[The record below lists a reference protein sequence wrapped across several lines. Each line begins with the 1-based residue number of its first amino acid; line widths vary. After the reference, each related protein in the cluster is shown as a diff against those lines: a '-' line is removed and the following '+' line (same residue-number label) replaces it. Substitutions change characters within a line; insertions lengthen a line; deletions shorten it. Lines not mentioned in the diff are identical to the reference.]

1 MNFNFESTDTTIKNL
16 FKKYTQFRIPV
27 FQRDYSWSPSYYNQF
42 LDDIITSLESRS
54 GSTGSSD
61 SPKNYFVG
69 TMVLSGHKGAT
80 TIDVVDGQQRLT
92 VITILFSAISKRLDE
107 IGEKKLSEAT
117 FRYVQE
123 EDDNGELIN
132 HLQSDSSSP
141 FFDVFV
147 QSLDD
152 KYKEEEQAS
161 TLEEESLKKTYTDFY
176 NALSPDDLKKH
187 SVFNNKNYKNAL
199 ILIRDQLLSATLI
212 EITTTNKSSA
222 YKIFEILN
230 AKGKG
235 LASIDLIKNSIFEK
249 YYNDKGGLE
258 KLASKK
264 WEKIQTNL
272 RERNQ
277 NIGLLTFYR
286 QYWLSKYE
294 RVTNVQ
300 LYDSFKRNFIDS
312 DQADSLKDQYMKFL
326 SDLVEESEEYIKI
339 VHPLLDDYDNR
350 QEYKPVVESLASL
363 YNVLGIKQYIVL
375 VLALMYLKKAD
386 LISLQ
391 KLKECLRFLESFVFM
406 YTDMGK
412 GQANI
417 YEARFSHLA
426 IKLRRSKNKQETNKI
441 INDDLYDNL
450 KSKRVDGLLFTDN
463 FTRLTYSK
471 KKDKGDADNSLAKYV
486 VKKISS
492 AYQGKESFQEENS
505 IEHIINENPS
515 DLQTLNIGNLIALE
529 TKLNGDAGDSSY
541 TQKKDIYSKSKNK
554 QVRKFIDE
562 NVSFTKDDISKRA
575 KNLATYYYENIMKK
589 DLKYLD

>member
-230 AKGKG
+230 AKGK
-235 LASIDLIKNSIFEK
+235 D
-249 YYNDKGGLE
+249 
-258 KLASKK
+258 
-264 WEKIQTNL
+264 
-272 RERNQ
+272 
-277 NIGLLTFYR
+277 
-286 QYWLSKYE
+286 
-294 RVTNVQ
+294 
-300 LYDSFKRNFIDS
+300 
-312 DQADSLKDQYMKFL
+312 
-326 SDLVEESEEYIKI
+326 
-339 VHPLLDDYDNR
+339 
-350 QEYKPVVESLASL
+350 
-363 YNVLGIKQYIVL
+363 
-375 VLALMYLKKAD
+375 
-386 LISLQ
+386 
-391 KLKECLRFLESFVFM
+391 
-406 YTDMGK
+406 
-412 GQANI
+412 
-417 YEARFSHLA
+417 
-426 IKLRRSKNKQETNKI
+426 
-441 INDDLYDNL
+441 
-450 KSKRVDGLLFTDN
+450 
-463 FTRLTYSK
+463 
-471 KKDKGDADNSLAKYV
+471 
-486 VKKISS
+486 
-492 AYQGKESFQEENS
+492 
-505 IEHIINENPS
+505 
-515 DLQTLNIGNLIALE
+515 
-529 TKLNGDAGDSSY
+529 
-541 TQKKDIYSKSKNK
+541 
-554 QVRKFIDE
+554 
-562 NVSFTKDDISKRA
+562 
-575 KNLATYYYENIMKK
+575 
-589 DLKYLD
+589 